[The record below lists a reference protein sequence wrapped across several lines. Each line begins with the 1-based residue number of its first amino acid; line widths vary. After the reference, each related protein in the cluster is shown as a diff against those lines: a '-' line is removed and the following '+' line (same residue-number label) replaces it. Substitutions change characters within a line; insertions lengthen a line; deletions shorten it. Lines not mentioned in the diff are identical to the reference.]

1 VFSLVKDPFHNLL
14 SRTVARKIFLG
25 IRIDPELKKAL
36 EELGNS
42 EERSV
47 SQICEL
53 LLRKGVDAY
62 KSEGSKY
69 LHRGHPRQ
77 KKESS
82 E

>member
-1 VFSLVKDPFHNLL
+1 
-14 SRTVARKIFLG
+14 VARKIFLG

-36 EELGNS
+36 EALGNS

-69 LHRGHPRQ
+69 LQRGHPRQ

>member
-1 VFSLVKDPFHNLL
+1 MIAP
-14 SRTVARKIFLG
+14 VARKIFLG

-36 EELGNS
+36 EEVGNA

-62 KSEGSKY
+62 GKEGPKY
-69 LHRGHPRQ
+69 LRRSLSRE